1 MEEIE
6 KKKITTENV
15 CESRYNTIKIL
26 INKSTNNM
34 YIQIQQK

>member
-1 MEEIE
+1 MEKIE
-6 KKKITTENV
+6 KIYNYWKCEN
-15 CESRYNTIKIL
+15 RYNTIKIL